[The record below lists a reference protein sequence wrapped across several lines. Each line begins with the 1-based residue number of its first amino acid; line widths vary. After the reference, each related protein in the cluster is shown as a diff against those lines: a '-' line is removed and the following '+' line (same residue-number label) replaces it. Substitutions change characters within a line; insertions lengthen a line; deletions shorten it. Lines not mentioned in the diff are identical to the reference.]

1 MQEEE
6 NMSSGSQHQADEFN
20 KVTIENL
27 LAALNDKLAEKDL
40 YGDIYVVG
48 GAALILEYGAD
59 RRTGDIDCAIQR
71 EPEAIDPAVAQAARV
86 VRR

>member
-1 MQEEE
+1 
-6 NMSSGSQHQADEFN
+6 MSSGSHHQADEFN
-20 KVTIENL
+20 KNTIENL

-59 RRTGDIDCAIQR
+59 RRTGDCSASR
-71 EPEAIDPAVAQAARV
+71 ESRMAR
-86 VRR
+86 RQKR